1 MATIIKIKNSGTSG
15 APSAVATGEFG
26 YSYQVGSQANGGD
39 RLYIGTGAETGGVAA
54 NIEVIGGKYFTDML
68 NHVHGTLVADSAIV
82 TDSNSKID
90 VLNIDNITL
99 DGNTITSTDTDGDL
113 TLNPNGT
120 GAINLHA
127 PTNITGATAIVGAST
142 LTGAV
147 TQTGGNVSHTTG
159 AGGNITLDASATG
172 TLTLV
177 GALSLNGGIVSTGNS
192 SMTGRLDVDNLRLD
206 GNTLSSTDTN
216 GNINFTPNGTGETI
230 VSSTTSLKI
239 PVGTTGQRPTQ
250 ATGQIRFNSTDGRFE
265 GYDGNAWA
273 GLGGLID
280 VDQDTFIRAETAPLS
295 DNDDLEF
302 FTGGTKRA
310 TMSTSGMIFDD
321 ATMTFQAGKIK
332 IDDDTISS
340 TSGGVITIDPNPAGS
355 AGSVVIEGNLTVNG
369 VQTTVN
375 STTVT
380 VDDPV
385 FTLAGDTAPVSNDGL
400 DKGIEFRWYDTS
412 AKVGFFGY
420 DLSDNRFKFIEDST
434 ESGGAYSGTVSNVQ
448 FGNAKLKSIT
458 LDTTGAGY
466 AQNGILTTD
475 SSDNVIYK
483 TSATE
488 GHVMQVNSSGVPFF
502 GHIDCG
508 TY

>member
-15 APSAVATGEFG
+15 APTAVGTGELAH
-26 YSYQVGSQANGGD
+26 SYQVGSQANGGD

-68 NHVHGTLVADSAIV
+68 NHVHGALTADSGII
-82 TDSNSKID
+82 TDSNNKID
-90 VLNIDNITL
+90 ILNVDNITL
-99 DGNTITSTDTDGDL
+99 NGNAITSTDTNGDL

-120 GAINLHA
+120 GNINLTG
-127 PTNITGATAIVGAST
+127 PTVH
-142 LTGAV
+142 
-147 TQTGGNVSHTTG
+147 TGGNFSTTTA
-159 AGGNITLDASATG
+159 AGGTITLNASASGSIAMT
-172 TLTLV
+172 
-177 GALSLNGGIVSTGNS
+177 GALSVNGALAQTGTSTVTGIMN
-192 SMTGRLDVDNLRLD
+192 VDNLRLD

-280 VDQDTFIRAETAPLS
+280 VDQDTFIRAETAPLA

-332 IDDDTISS
+332 INDDTISS

-369 VQTTVN
+369 TQTTVN

-380 VDDPV
+380 IDDPV
-385 FTLAGDTAPVSNDGL
+385 FTLAGDTAPASNDGL
-400 DKGIEFRWYDTS
+400 DKGIEFRWYDT
-412 AKVGFFGY
+412 AARLGFFGY
-420 DLSDNRFKFIEDST
+420 DLSDNRFKMIENAT
-434 ESGGAYSGTVSNVQ
+434 ESAGTYSGTVSNVQ

-466 AQNGILTTD
+466 AQNGILVTD
-475 SSDNVIYK
+475 SSDNVTYK

-488 GHVMQVNSSGVPFF
+488 GHVMQVNASGVPFF

>member
-39 RLYIGTGAETGGVAA
+39 RLYIGTGTETGGVAA

-68 NHVHGTLVADSAIV
+68 NHVHGTLTADSAIV

-90 VLNIDNITL
+90 VLNVDNLTL
-99 DGNTITSTDTDGDL
+99 NGNSLTSTDTNGDV

-120 GAINLHA
+120 GNINL
-127 PTNITGATAIVGAST
+127 TGPVVQTA
-142 LTGAV
+142 
-147 TQTGGNVSHTTG
+147 GNVQMTTA
-159 AGGNITLDASATG
+159 AGGSIALSATATG
-172 TLTLV
+172 TISLIGGV
-177 GALSLNGGIVSTGNS
+177 SINGALAQTGNS
-192 SMTGRLDVDNLRLD
+192 SVSGQLDVDNLRLD

-340 TSGGVITIDPNPAGS
+340 TSGGVITIDPNPAGA

-400 DKGIEFRWYDTS
+400 DKGIEFRWYDTA

>member
-68 NHVHGTLVADSAIV
+68 NHVHGTLTADSAII
-82 TDSNSKID
+82 TDSNNKID
-90 VLNIDNITL
+90 VLN
-99 DGNTITSTDTDGDL
+99 
-113 TLNPNGT
+113 
-120 GAINLHA
+120 
-127 PTNITGATAIVGAST
+127 
-142 LTGAV
+142 
-147 TQTGGNVSHTTG
+147 
-159 AGGNITLDASATG
+159 
-172 TLTLV
+172 
-177 GALSLNGGIVSTGNS
+177 
-192 SMTGRLDVDNLRLD
+192 VDNLRLD
-206 GNTLSSTDTN
+206 ANSLTSTDTNGDVTIDPNGTGNINLTGPVVQTGGDVQMTTPSGGSISLSATATGTISLIGGVSINGALAQTGNSSVTGILDVDNIRIDGNTISSTDTN
-216 GNINFTPNGTGETI
+216 GNINFAPNGTGETI
-230 VSSTTSLKI
+230 VNSTTSLKI

-310 TMSTSGMIFDD
+310 TMSTTGMIFDD

-369 VQTTVN
+369 TQTTVN

-380 VDDPV
+380 IDDPV
-385 FTLAGDTAPVSNDGL
+385 FTLAGDTAPSTNDGL

-412 AKVGFFGY
+412 AKLGFFGY
-420 DLSDNRFKFIEDST
+420 DLSDNRFKMIEDAT
-434 ESGGAYSGTVSNVQ
+434 ESAGTYSGTVSNVQ
-448 FGNAKLKSIT
+448 FGNAKLTSISM
-458 LDTTGAGY
+458 DATGAGY
-466 AQNGILTTD
+466 AQNGILVTD
-475 SSDNVIYK
+475 SNDDIVYK
-483 TSATE
+483 TSSTE

>member
-68 NHVHGTLVADSAIV
+68 NHVHGTLTADSAII
-82 TDSNSKID
+82 TDSNNKID
-90 VLNIDNITL
+90 VLN
-99 DGNTITSTDTDGDL
+99 
-113 TLNPNGT
+113 
-120 GAINLHA
+120 
-127 PTNITGATAIVGAST
+127 
-142 LTGAV
+142 
-147 TQTGGNVSHTTG
+147 
-159 AGGNITLDASATG
+159 
-172 TLTLV
+172 
-177 GALSLNGGIVSTGNS
+177 
-192 SMTGRLDVDNLRLD
+192 VDNLRLD
-206 GNTLSSTDTN
+206 ANSLTSTDTNGDVTIDPNGTGNINLTGPVVQTGGNVQMTTPSGGSISLSATATGTISLIGGVSINGALAQTGNSSVTGILDVDNIRIDGNTISSTDTN
-216 GNINFTPNGTGETI
+216 GNINFAPNGTGETI
-230 VSSTTSLKI
+230 VNSTTSLKI

-310 TMSTSGMIFDD
+310 TMSTTGMIFDD

-369 VQTTVN
+369 TQTTVN

-380 VDDPV
+380 IDDPV
-385 FTLAGDTAPVSNDGL
+385 FTLAGDTAPASNDGL

-412 AKVGFFGY
+412 AKLGFFGY
-420 DLSDNRFKFIEDST
+420 DLSDNRFKMIEDAT
-434 ESGGAYSGTVSNVQ
+434 ESAGTYSGTVSNVQ
-448 FGNAKLKSIT
+448 FGNAKLTSISM
-458 LDTTGAGY
+458 DTTGTGY
-466 AQNGILTTD
+466 AQNGILVTD
-475 SSDNVIYK
+475 SNDDIIYK
-483 TSATE
+483 TSSTE

>member
-68 NHVHGTLVADSAIV
+68 NHVHGTLTADSAII
-82 TDSNSKID
+82 TDSNNKID
-90 VLNIDNITL
+90 VLN
-99 DGNTITSTDTDGDL
+99 
-113 TLNPNGT
+113 
-120 GAINLHA
+120 
-127 PTNITGATAIVGAST
+127 
-142 LTGAV
+142 
-147 TQTGGNVSHTTG
+147 
-159 AGGNITLDASATG
+159 
-172 TLTLV
+172 
-177 GALSLNGGIVSTGNS
+177 
-192 SMTGRLDVDNLRLD
+192 VDNLRLD
-206 GNTLSSTDTN
+206 ANSLTSTDTNGDVTIDPNGTGNINLTGPVVQTGGDVQMTTPSGGSISLSATATGTISLIGGVSINGALAQTGNSSVTGILDVDNIRIDGNTISSTDTN
-216 GNINFTPNGTGETI
+216 GNINFAPNGTGETI
-230 VSSTTSLKI
+230 VNSTTSLKI

-310 TMSTSGMIFDD
+310 TMSTTGMIFDD

-369 VQTTVN
+369 TQTTVN

-380 VDDPV
+380 IDDPV
-385 FTLAGDTAPVSNDGL
+385 FTLAGDTAPSSNDGL

-412 AKVGFFGY
+412 AKLGFFGY
-420 DLSDNRFKFIEDST
+420 DLSDNRFKMIEDAT
-434 ESGGAYSGTVSNVQ
+434 ESAGTYSGTVSNVQ
-448 FGNAKLKSIT
+448 FGNAKLTSISM
-458 LDTTGAGY
+458 DTTGTGY
-466 AQNGILTTD
+466 AQNGILVTD
-475 SSDNVIYK
+475 SNDNVVYK
-483 TSATE
+483 TSSTE

>member
-68 NHVHGTLVADSAIV
+68 NHVHGTLTADSAII
-82 TDSNSKID
+82 TDSNNKID
-90 VLNIDNITL
+90 VLN
-99 DGNTITSTDTDGDL
+99 
-113 TLNPNGT
+113 
-120 GAINLHA
+120 
-127 PTNITGATAIVGAST
+127 
-142 LTGAV
+142 
-147 TQTGGNVSHTTG
+147 
-159 AGGNITLDASATG
+159 
-172 TLTLV
+172 
-177 GALSLNGGIVSTGNS
+177 
-192 SMTGRLDVDNLRLD
+192 VDNLRLD
-206 GNTLSSTDTN
+206 ANSLTSTDTNGDVTIDPNGTGNINLTGPVVQTGGNVQMTTPSGGSIALSATATGTISLIGGVSINGALAQTGNSSVTGILDVDNIRIDGNTISSTDTN
-216 GNINFTPNGTGETI
+216 GNINFAPNGTGETI
-230 VSSTTSLKI
+230 VNSTTSLKI

-310 TMSTSGMIFDD
+310 TMSTTGMIFDD

-340 TSGGVITIDPNPAGS
+340 TSGGVITIDPNPAGA

-369 VQTTVN
+369 TQTTVN

-380 VDDPV
+380 IDDPV
-385 FTLAGDTAPVSNDGL
+385 FTLAGDTAPSSNDGL

-412 AKVGFFGY
+412 AKLGFFGY
-420 DLSDNRFKFIEDST
+420 DLSDNRFKMIEDAT
-434 ESGGAYSGTVSNVQ
+434 ESAGTYSGTVSNVQ
-448 FGNAKLKSIT
+448 FGNAKLTSISM
-458 LDTTGAGY
+458 DTTGTGY
-466 AQNGILTTD
+466 AQNGILVTD
-475 SSDNVIYK
+475 SNDNVVYK
-483 TSATE
+483 TSSTE

>member
-15 APSAVATGEFG
+15 APTAVGTGELAH
-26 YSYQVGSQANGGD
+26 SYQVGSQANGGD

-68 NHVHGTLVADSAIV
+68 NHVHGTLTADSGII
-82 TDSNSKID
+82 TDSNNKID
-90 VLNIDNITL
+90 ILNVDNITL
-99 DGNTITSTDTDGDL
+99 NGNAITSTDTNGDL

-120 GAINLHA
+120 GNINLTG
-127 PTNITGATAIVGAST
+127 PTVH
-142 LTGAV
+142 
-147 TQTGGNVSHTTG
+147 TGGNFSTTTA
-159 AGGNITLDASATG
+159 AGGTITLNASASGSIAMT
-172 TLTLV
+172 
-177 GALSLNGGIVSTGNS
+177 GALSVNGALAQTGTSTVTGIMN
-192 SMTGRLDVDNLRLD
+192 VDNLRLD

-280 VDQDTFIRAETAPLS
+280 VDQDTFIRAETAPLA

-332 IDDDTISS
+332 INDDTISS

-369 VQTTVN
+369 TQTTVN

-380 VDDPV
+380 IDDPV
-385 FTLAGDTAPVSNDGL
+385 FTLAGDTAPASNDGL
-400 DKGIEFRWYDTS
+400 DKGIEFRWYDT
-412 AKVGFFGY
+412 AARLGFFGY
-420 DLSDNRFKFIEDST
+420 DLSDNRFKMIENAT
-434 ESGGAYSGTVSNVQ
+434 ESAGTYSGTVSNVQ

-466 AQNGILTTD
+466 AQNGILVTD
-475 SSDNVIYK
+475 SSDNVTYK

-488 GHVMQVNSSGVPFF
+488 GHVMQVNASGVPFF

>member
-68 NHVHGTLVADSAIV
+68 NHVHGTLTADSAII
-82 TDSNSKID
+82 TDSNNKID
-90 VLNIDNITL
+90 VLN
-99 DGNTITSTDTDGDL
+99 
-113 TLNPNGT
+113 
-120 GAINLHA
+120 
-127 PTNITGATAIVGAST
+127 
-142 LTGAV
+142 
-147 TQTGGNVSHTTG
+147 
-159 AGGNITLDASATG
+159 
-172 TLTLV
+172 
-177 GALSLNGGIVSTGNS
+177 
-192 SMTGRLDVDNLRLD
+192 VDNLRLD
-206 GNTLSSTDTN
+206 ANSLTSTDTNGDVTIDPNGTGNINLTGPVVQTGGDVQMTTPSGGSISLSATATGTISLIGGVSINGALAQTGNSSVTGILDVDNIRIDGNTISSTDTN
-216 GNINFTPNGTGETI
+216 GNINFAPNGTGETI
-230 VSSTTSLKI
+230 VNSTTSLKI

-310 TMSTSGMIFDD
+310 TMSTTGMIFDD

-369 VQTTVN
+369 TQTTVN

-380 VDDPV
+380 IDDPV
-385 FTLAGDTAPVSNDGL
+385 FTLAGDTAPSSNDGL

-412 AKVGFFGY
+412 AKLGFFGY
-420 DLSDNRFKFIEDST
+420 DLSDNRFKMIEDAT
-434 ESGGAYSGTVSNVQ
+434 ESAGTYSGTVSNVQ
-448 FGNAKLKSIT
+448 FGNAKLTSISM
-458 LDTTGAGY
+458 DATGAGY
-466 AQNGILTTD
+466 AQNGILVTD
-475 SSDNVIYK
+475 SNDNVVYK
-483 TSATE
+483 TSSTE

>member
-68 NHVHGTLVADSAIV
+68 NHVHGTLTADSAII
-82 TDSNSKID
+82 TDSNNKID
-90 VLNIDNITL
+90 VLN
-99 DGNTITSTDTDGDL
+99 
-113 TLNPNGT
+113 
-120 GAINLHA
+120 
-127 PTNITGATAIVGAST
+127 
-142 LTGAV
+142 
-147 TQTGGNVSHTTG
+147 
-159 AGGNITLDASATG
+159 
-172 TLTLV
+172 
-177 GALSLNGGIVSTGNS
+177 
-192 SMTGRLDVDNLRLD
+192 VDNLRLD
-206 GNTLSSTDTN
+206 ANSLTSTDTNGDVTIDPNGTGNINLTGPVVQTGGDVQMTTPSGGSISLSATATGTISLIGGVSINGALAQTGNSSVTGILDVDNIRIDGNTISSTDTN
-216 GNINFTPNGTGETI
+216 GNINFAPNGTGETI
-230 VSSTTSLKI
+230 VNSTTSLKI

-310 TMSTSGMIFDD
+310 TMSTTGMIFDD

-369 VQTTVN
+369 TQTTVN

-380 VDDPV
+380 IDDPV
-385 FTLAGDTAPVSNDGL
+385 FTLAGDTAPSSNDGL

-412 AKVGFFGY
+412 AKLGFFGY
-420 DLSDNRFKFIEDST
+420 DLSDNRFKMIEDAT
-434 ESGGAYSGTVSNVQ
+434 ESAGTYSGTVSNVQ
-448 FGNAKLKSIT
+448 FGNAKLTSISM
-458 LDTTGAGY
+458 DATGAGY
-466 AQNGILTTD
+466 AQNGILVTD
-475 SSDNVIYK
+475 SNDDIVYK
-483 TSATE
+483 TSSTE

>member
-26 YSYQVGSQANGGD
+26 YSFQNGSQANGGD
-39 RLYIGTGAETGGVAA
+39 RLYIGTGTETAGVAA

-68 NHVHGTLVADSAIV
+68 NHVHGTLTADSAII

-90 VLNIDNITL
+90 VLNVDNLTMDGNSLTSTDTNGDITVDPNGTGNINLTGPVVQTAGDVQMTTAAGGSIALSATATGTISLIGGVSINGALAQTGSSSVSGQLDVDNIRI
-99 DGNTITSTDTDGDL
+99 DGNTI
-113 TLNPNGT
+113 
-120 GAINLHA
+120 
-127 PTNITGATAIVGAST
+127 
-142 LTGAV
+142 
-147 TQTGGNVSHTTG
+147 
-159 AGGNITLDASATG
+159 
-172 TLTLV
+172 
-177 GALSLNGGIVSTGNS
+177 
-192 SMTGRLDVDNLRLD
+192 
-206 GNTLSSTDTN
+206 SSTDTN
-216 GNINFTPNGTGETI
+216 GNINVAPNGTGETI
-230 VSSTTSLKI
+230 VNSTTSLKI

-310 TMSTSGMIFDD
+310 TMSTTGMIFDD

-340 TSGGVITIDPNPAGS
+340 TSGGVITIDPNPAGA

-400 DKGIEFRWYDTS
+400 DKGIEFRWYDTA

-448 FGNAKLKSIT
+448 FGNAKLTSIT

>member
-1 MATIIKIKNSGTSG
+1 MATIIKLKNSGSSG
-15 APSAVATGEFG
+15 APTAVATGELAH
-26 YSYQVGSQANGGD
+26 SYQVGSQANGGD

-68 NHVHGTLVADSAIV
+68 NHVHGTLTADSAII

-90 VLNIDNITL
+90 VLNVDNLRL
-99 DGNTITSTDTDGDL
+99 DANSLTSTDTNGDI
-113 TLNPNGT
+113 TVNPNGT
-120 GAINLHA
+120 GNINL
-127 PTNITGATAIVGAST
+127 TGPVVHTAGDFSATTA
-142 LTGAV
+142 
-147 TQTGGNVSHTTG
+147 TGGT
-159 AGGNITLDASATG
+159 ITLNASASGSIAMT
-172 TLTLV
+172 
-177 GALSLNGGIVSTGNS
+177 GALSVNGALAQTGTSTVTGIMN
-192 SMTGRLDVDNLRLD
+192 VDNLRLD

-216 GNINFTPNGTGETI
+216 GNINFAPNGTGETI
-230 VSSTTSLKI
+230 VNSTTSIKI

-310 TMSTSGMIFDD
+310 TMSTSALTFDD
-321 ATMTFQAGKIK
+321 ATMTMQVGKIK

-340 TSGGVITIDPNPAGS
+340 VSGGTITIDPNPAGS

-369 VQTTVN
+369 TQTTVN

-380 VDDPV
+380 IDDPV
-385 FTLAGDTAPVSNDGL
+385 FTLAGDTAPSTNDGL
-400 DKGIEFRWYDTS
+400 DKGIEFRWYDT
-412 AKVGFFGY
+412 AARLGFFGY
-420 DLSDNRFKFIEDST
+420 DLSDSRFKFIKDAS
-434 ESGGAYSGTVSNVQ
+434 ESAGAYSGTVSDVQ
-448 FGNAKLKSIT
+448 FGDAKLKSIQ
-458 LDTTGAGY
+458 LDTTGTGY
-466 AQNGILTTD
+466 AQNGVLVTD
-475 SSDNVIYK
+475 ANDAVVYK
-483 TSATE
+483 TSSTE
-488 GHVMQVNSSGVPFF
+488 GHVMQVNASGVPFF

>member
-39 RLYIGTGAETGGVAA
+39 RLYIGTGTETGGVAT

-68 NHVHGTLVADSAIV
+68 NHVHGTLTADSAIV

-90 VLNIDNITL
+90 VLNVDNLTL
-99 DGNTITSTDTDGDL
+99 NGNSLTSTDTNGDV

-120 GAINLHA
+120 GNINL
-127 PTNITGATAIVGAST
+127 TGPVVQTA
-142 LTGAV
+142 
-147 TQTGGNVSHTTG
+147 GNVQMTTA
-159 AGGNITLDASATG
+159 AGGSIALSATATG
-172 TLTLV
+172 TISLIGGV
-177 GALSLNGGIVSTGNS
+177 SINGALAQTGNS
-192 SMTGRLDVDNLRLD
+192 SVSGQLDVDNLRLD

-400 DKGIEFRWYDTS
+400 DKGIEFRWYDTA

>member
-39 RLYIGTGAETGGVAA
+39 RLYIGTGTETGGVAA

-68 NHVHGTLVADSAIV
+68 NHVHGTLTADSAIV

-90 VLNIDNITL
+90 VLNVDNLTL
-99 DGNTITSTDTDGDL
+99 NGNSLTSTDTNGDV
-113 TLNPNGT
+113 TLDPNGT
-120 GAINLHA
+120 GNINL
-127 PTNITGATAIVGAST
+127 TGPVVQTAGDV
-142 LTGAV
+142 
-147 TQTGGNVSHTTG
+147 QMTTA
-159 AGGNITLDASATG
+159 AGGSIALSATATG
-172 TLTLV
+172 TISLIGGV
-177 GALSLNGGIVSTGNS
+177 SINGALAQTGNS
-192 SMTGRLDVDNLRLD
+192 SVSGQLDVDNLRLD

-385 FTLAGDTAPVSNDGL
+385 FSLAGDTAPVSNDGL
-400 DKGIEFRWYDTS
+400 DKGIEFRWYDTA

>member
-26 YSYQVGSQANGGD
+26 YSFQVGSQANGGD
-39 RLYIGTGAETGGVAA
+39 RLYIGTGTETAGVAA

-68 NHVHGTLVADSAIV
+68 NHVHGTLTADSAII

-90 VLNIDNITL
+90 VLNVDNLTL
-99 DGNTITSTDTDGDL
+99 NGNSLTSTDTNGDI
-113 TLNPNGT
+113 NIDPNGT
-120 GAINLHA
+120 GAINITG
-127 PTNITGATAIVGAST
+127 PTN
-142 LTGAV
+142 
-147 TQTGGNVSHTTG
+147 QTGDLAVVGQLTVNG
-159 AGGNITLDASATG
+159 ALAQTG
-172 TLTLV
+172 TRCVT
-177 GALSLNGGIVSTGNS
+177 GILN
-192 SMTGRLDVDNLRLD
+192 VDNLRLD
-206 GNTLSSTDTN
+206 GNTMSSTDTN
-216 GNINFTPNGTGETI
+216 GNINIAPNGTGETI
-230 VSSTTSLKI
+230 VNSSSSIKI
-239 PVGTTGQRPTQ
+239 PVGTTAQRPSNS
-250 ATGQIRFNSTDGRFE
+250 TGQIRFNTTDGRFE

-273 GLGGLID
+273 GLGGVVD
-280 VDQDTFIRAETAPLS
+280 VDQDTFIRAETSPTN

-340 TSGGVITIDPNPAGS
+340 TSGGVITIDPNPAGA

-380 VDDPV
+380 IDDPV
-385 FTLAGDTAPVSNDGL
+385 FTLAGDTAPSTNDGL
-400 DKGIEFRWYDTS
+400 DKGIEFRWYDTA
-412 AKVGFFGY
+412 AKMGFFGY
-420 DLSDNRFKFIEDST
+420 DLSDNRFKVIEDAS
-434 ESGGAYSGTVSNVQ
+434 ESAGAYSGTVSGVQ
-448 FGNAKLKSIT
+448 FGNAKLTSIT
-458 LDTTGAGY
+458 MDAAGTGY
-466 AQNGILTTD
+466 AQNGVLVTD
-475 SSDNVIYK
+475 SNDDVVYK
-483 TSATE
+483 TSGTD
-488 GHVMQVNSSGVPFF
+488 GHVLQVNASGVPFF

>member
-68 NHVHGTLVADSAIV
+68 NHVHGTLTADSAII
-82 TDSNSKID
+82 TDSNNKID
-90 VLNIDNITL
+90 VLN
-99 DGNTITSTDTDGDL
+99 
-113 TLNPNGT
+113 
-120 GAINLHA
+120 
-127 PTNITGATAIVGAST
+127 
-142 LTGAV
+142 
-147 TQTGGNVSHTTG
+147 
-159 AGGNITLDASATG
+159 
-172 TLTLV
+172 
-177 GALSLNGGIVSTGNS
+177 
-192 SMTGRLDVDNLRLD
+192 VDNLRLD
-206 GNTLSSTDTN
+206 ANSLTSTDTNGDVTIDPNGTGNINLTGPVVQTGGNVQMTTPSGGSIALSATATGTISLIGGVSINGALAQTGNSSVTGILDVDNIRIDGNTISSTDTN
-216 GNINFTPNGTGETI
+216 GNINFAPNGTGETI
-230 VSSTTSLKI
+230 VNSTTSLKI

-310 TMSTSGMIFDD
+310 TMSTTGMIFDD

-369 VQTTVN
+369 TQTTVN

-380 VDDPV
+380 IDDPV
-385 FTLAGDTAPVSNDGL
+385 FTLAGDTAPSSNDGL

-412 AKVGFFGY
+412 AKLGFFGY
-420 DLSDNRFKFIEDST
+420 DLSDNRFKMIEDAT
-434 ESGGAYSGTVSNVQ
+434 ESAGTYSGTVSNVQ
-448 FGNAKLKSIT
+448 FGNAKLTSISM
-458 LDTTGAGY
+458 DATGAGY
-466 AQNGILTTD
+466 AQNGILVTD
-475 SSDNVIYK
+475 SNDDIVYK
-483 TSATE
+483 TSSTE

>member
-68 NHVHGTLVADSAIV
+68 NHVHGTLTADSAII
-82 TDSNSKID
+82 TDSNNKID
-90 VLNIDNITL
+90 VLNVDNLRL
-99 DGNTITSTDTDGDL
+99 DANSLTSTDTNGDV
-113 TLNPNGT
+113 TIDPNGT
-120 GAINLHA
+120 GNINLTGPVVQTGA
-127 PTNITGATAIVGAST
+127 STITGAI
-142 LTGAV
+142 
-147 TQTGGNVSHTTG
+147 TQTTGNVSYTTG

-192 SMTGRLDVDNLRLD
+192 SMTGLLDVDNLRLD

-216 GNINFTPNGTGETI
+216 GNINFAPNGTGETI
-230 VSSTTSLKI
+230 VNSTTSLKI

-310 TMSTSGMIFDD
+310 TMSTTGMIFDD

-369 VQTTVN
+369 TQTTVN

-380 VDDPV
+380 IDDPV
-385 FTLAGDTAPVSNDGL
+385 FTLAGDTAPSTNDGL

-412 AKVGFFGY
+412 AKLGFFGY
-420 DLSDNRFKFIEDST
+420 DLSDNRFKMIEDAT
-434 ESGGAYSGTVSNVQ
+434 ESAGTYSGTVSNVQ
-448 FGNAKLKSIT
+448 FGNAKLTSISM
-458 LDTTGAGY
+458 DTTGTGY
-466 AQNGILTTD
+466 AQNGILVTD
-475 SSDNVIYK
+475 SNDDIIYK
-483 TSATE
+483 TSSTE